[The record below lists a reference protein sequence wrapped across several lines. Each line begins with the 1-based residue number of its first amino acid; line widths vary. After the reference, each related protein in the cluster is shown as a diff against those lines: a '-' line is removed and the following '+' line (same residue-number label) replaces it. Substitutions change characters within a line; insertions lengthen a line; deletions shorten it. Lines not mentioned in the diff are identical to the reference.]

1 MSAVWAYIK
10 LGEKIKKGY
19 KYDEK
24 QPAVHNPNEHL
35 VSSTPDQK
43 GFRQAIAYWPH
54 HLVPLPGSWR
64 GGCVYKTWLQED
76 NLTDLVGKSKG
87 GNFFIWLGKLPLA
100 GLKTHTWLQLTGN
113 WKQDW
118 DAS

>member
-1 MSAVWAYIK
+1 MKNSICSFVNCLANTK

-19 KYDEK
+19 KYGEK
-24 QPAVHNPNEHL
+24 QPAVHNPSEHPA
-35 VSSTPDQK
+35 SSTPDQK

-64 GGCVYKTWLQED
+64 GGWIYKIWLQED

-87 GNFFIWLGKLPLA
+87 GNFFFFLIWLGKLPLA
-100 GLKTHTWLQLTGN
+100 GLKIHT
-113 WKQDW
+113 
-118 DAS
+118 